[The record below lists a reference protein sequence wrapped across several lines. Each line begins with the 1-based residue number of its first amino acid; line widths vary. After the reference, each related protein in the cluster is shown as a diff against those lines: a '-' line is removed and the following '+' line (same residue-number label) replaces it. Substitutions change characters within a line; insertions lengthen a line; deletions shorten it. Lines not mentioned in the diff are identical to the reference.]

1 MIARIAFSPAVGET
15 AAGTGQEG
23 SMPLENE
30 RVAWFNGRIMRES
43 EVMIPF
49 RDQGFL
55 RGDAVFDMTRSFNG
69 AAFRLKEHIARL
81 YRSLKYL
88 DIDPGLTPA
97 EMAAVSEDVLARNR
111 HLLGP
116 GEDYWLAQR
125 VSRGIH
131 PVPGDHW
138 EHYGPNVI
146 VECVPLPLRERAK
159 HFRDGIDVITPSVRR
174 TPPDA
179 LSPRAKMHQ
188 YLNLV
193 LADRE
198 AKAQN
203 PEAWAVLLD
212 ASGNLAEGL
221 GSNIFLVRDGGLATP
236 RERFVL
242 PGVSRQAVIDLG
254 GRLGIPCEEK
264 DLDLY
269 DAYIADECFLTST
282 SLCICGVRSLNGRS
296 FAAGAPPGPVTRRLT
311 EAYKEL
317 VGCDFVAQYL
327 QRLDS

>member
-1 MIARIAFSPAVGET
+1 MSLG
-15 AAGTGQEG
+15 
-23 SMPLENE
+23 NE
-30 RVAWFNGRIMRES
+30 RVAWFNGKFLRES
-43 EVMIPF
+43 EIVIPF

-69 AAFRLKEHIARL
+69 KAFRIEEHVARL

-88 DIDPGLTPA
+88 DIDPGLAPA
-97 EMAAVSEDVLARNR
+97 EMATVSEEVLARNR

-125 VSRGIH
+125 ISRGVSR
-131 PVPGDHW
+131 VAGDNW
-138 EHYGPNVI
+138 DHYGPNVI
-146 VECVPLPLRERAK
+146 VDCVPLPLRERAK
-159 HFRDGIDVITPSVRR
+159 HFRDGIDIVTPSLRR
-174 TPPDA
+174 TPPDS

-198 AKAQN
+198 VKAQN
-203 PEAWAVLLD
+203 ADAWAVLLD
-212 ASGNLAEGL
+212 VNGNLAEGQ
-221 GSNIFLVRDGGLATP
+221 GSNIFLVLDGRLATP

-242 PGVSRQAVIDLG
+242 PGISRQATIDLACQ
-254 GRLGIPCEEK
+254 LGIPFAEQ

-269 DAYIADECFLTST
+269 DAYTADECFLTST
-282 SLCICGVRSLNGRS
+282 SLCICGVRSLNGRT
-296 FAAGAPPGPVTRRLT
+296 FGAGRVPGQITQRLID
-311 EAYKEL
+311 AYKEM

-327 QRLDS
+327 ARLDS

>member
-1 MIARIAFSPAVGET
+1 MSLG
-15 AAGTGQEG
+15 
-23 SMPLENE
+23 NE
-30 RVAWFNGRIMRES
+30 RVAWFNGKIVRES
-43 EVMIPF
+43 EVLIPF

-69 AAFRLKEHIARL
+69 KAFRLEEHITRL

-88 DIDPGLTPA
+88 DIDPGLSLA
-97 EMAAVSEDVLARNR
+97 EMASISEEVLGRNR

-125 VSRGIH
+125 ISRGISR
-131 PVPGDHW
+131 VPGDNW
-138 EHYGPNVI
+138 DHYGPNII
-146 VECVPLPLRERAK
+146 VDCVPLPLRERAK
-159 HFRDGIDVITPSVRR
+159 HFRDGIDVVTPSLRR

-198 AKAQN
+198 VKAQN
-203 PEAWAVLLD
+203 PDAWAVLLD
-212 ASGNLAEGL
+212 VNGNLAEGQ
-221 GSNIFLVRDGGLATP
+221 GSNIFLVRDGGLTTP
-236 RERFVL
+236 KERFVL
-242 PGVSRQAVIDLG
+242 PGISRQATIDLA
-254 GRLGIPCEEK
+254 RQLRIPFEEQ

-269 DAYIADECFLTST
+269 DAYTADECFLTST
-282 SLCICGVRSLNGRS
+282 SLCICGVRSLNGRT
-296 FAAGAPPGPVTRRLT
+296 FGVGRVPGSVTQLLID
-311 EAYKEL
+311 AYKDM

-327 QRLDS
+327 SRLDG

>member
-1 MIARIAFSPAVGET
+1 MDLA
-15 AAGTGQEG
+15 
-23 SMPLENE
+23 NE
-30 RVAWFNGRIMRES
+30 RVAWFNGRIVREN
-43 EVMIPF
+43 EVLIPF

-69 AAFRLKEHIARL
+69 QAFRLEEHVARL
-81 YRSLKYL
+81 YRSLRYI
-88 DIDPGLTPA
+88 DIDPGLSPG
-97 EMAAVSEDVLARNR
+97 EMAAISEDVLARNR

-125 VSRGIH
+125 ISRGVGR
-131 PVPGDHW
+131 VPGDNW

-146 VECVPLPLRERAK
+146 VDCVPLPLRERAK
-159 HFRDGIDVITPSVRR
+159 LFRDGIDIVTPSVRR
-174 TPPDA
+174 TPPDS

-198 AKAQN
+198 VKAQS
-203 PEAWAVLLD
+203 PDAWAVLLD
-212 ASGNLAEGL
+212 VNGNLAEGL
-221 GSNIFLVRDGGLATP
+221 GSNIFLVRDGQLMTP

-242 PGVSRQAVIDLG
+242 PGVSRQATIDLA
-254 GRLGIPCEEK
+254 RKSGIPFEER

-269 DAYIADECFLTST
+269 DGYTADECFLTST
-282 SLCICGVRSLNGRS
+282 SLCICGVRTLNGRR
-296 FAAGAPPGPVTRRLT
+296 FAADRAPGPVTQSLIDG
-311 EAYKEL
+311 YKEM

-327 QRLDS
+327 SRLDG

>member
-1 MIARIAFSPAVGET
+1 
-15 AAGTGQEG
+15 
-23 SMPLENE
+23 MPLANE
-30 RVAWFNGRIMRES
+30 RVAWFNGKIVRES

-49 RDQGFL
+49 RDQGFT

-69 AAFRLKEHIARL
+69 KAFRLEEHIARL

-88 DIDPGLTPA
+88 ELDPGLSPA
-97 EMAAVSEDVLARNR
+97 EMIAISADVLERNR

-131 PVPGDHW
+131 PVAGDNW

-146 VECVPLPLRERAK
+146 VECIPLPLRERARL
-159 HFRDGIDVITPSVRR
+159 FRDGIEVVTPSVRR
-174 TPPDA
+174 TPPDS

-198 AKAQN
+198 VKAQN
-203 PEAWAVLLD
+203 PEAWALLLD
-212 ASGNLAEGL
+212 TNGNLAEGN
-221 GSNIFLVRDGGLATP
+221 GSNIFLVRDGCLLTP
-236 RERFVL
+236 RERYVL
-242 PGVSRQAVIDLG
+242 PGVSRQAVIDLA
-254 GRLGIPCEEK
+254 GRLRIPFEER

-269 DAYIADECFLTST
+269 DAYTADECFLTST
-282 SLCICGVRSLNGRS
+282 SLCICGVRSLNGRN
-296 FAAGAPPGPVTRRLT
+296 FTAGTVPGPITERLI

-317 VGCDFVAQYL
+317 AGCDFVAQYL
-327 QRLDS
+327 RHLDS

>member
-1 MIARIAFSPAVGET
+1 MSLGN
-15 AAGTGQEG
+15 Q
-23 SMPLENE
+23 
-30 RVAWFNGRIMRES
+30 RVAWFNGKFVRES
-43 EVMIPF
+43 EVVIPF

-69 AAFRLKEHIARL
+69 KAFRIEEHVARL

-88 DIDPGLTPA
+88 DIEPGLSKA
-97 EMAAVSEDVLARNR
+97 EMVAVSEEVLERNR

-125 VSRGIH
+125 ISRGVSQ
-131 PVPGDHW
+131 VPGDNW
-138 EHYGPNVI
+138 GHYGPNVI
-146 VECVPLPLRERAK
+146 VDCVPLPLRERAK
-159 HFRDGIDVITPSVRR
+159 HFRDGIDVVTPSLRR
-174 TPPDA
+174 TPPDS

-198 AKAQN
+198 VKAQN
-203 PEAWAVLLD
+203 PDAWAVLLD
-212 ASGNLAEGL
+212 VNGNLAEGQ
-221 GSNIFLVRDGGLATP
+221 GSNIFLVRDGRLTTP

-242 PGVSRQAVIDLG
+242 PGVSRQATIDLA
-254 GRLGIPCEEK
+254 RQLGIPFAEQ

-269 DAYIADECFLTST
+269 DAYTADECFVTST
-282 SLCICGVRSLNGRS
+282 SLCICGVRSLNGRT
-296 FAAGAPPGPVTRRLT
+296 FGAGRAPGPITQRLT
-311 EAYKEL
+311 DAYKEM

-327 QRLDS
+327 ARLDG

>member
-1 MIARIAFSPAVGET
+1 MALA
-15 AAGTGQEG
+15 
-23 SMPLENE
+23 NE
-30 RVAWFNGRIMRES
+30 RVAWFNGRIVREN
-43 EVMIPF
+43 EVLIPF

-69 AAFRLKEHIARL
+69 QAFRLEEHVARL
-81 YRSLKYL
+81 YRSLRYI
-88 DIDPGLTPA
+88 DIDPGLSPG
-97 EMAAVSEDVLARNR
+97 EMAAISEDVLARNR

-125 VSRGIH
+125 ISRGVGR
-131 PVPGDHW
+131 VPGDNW

-146 VECVPLPLRERAK
+146 VDCVPLPLRERAK
-159 HFRDGIDVITPSVRR
+159 LFRDGIDIVTPSVRR
-174 TPPDA
+174 TPPDS

-198 AKAQN
+198 VKAQN
-203 PEAWAVLLD
+203 PDAWAVLLD
-212 ASGNLAEGL
+212 VNGNLAEGQ
-221 GSNIFLVRDGGLATP
+221 GSNIFLVRDGQLMTP

-242 PGVSRQAVIDLG
+242 PGVSRQATIDLA
-254 GRLGIPCEEK
+254 RKSGIPFEER

-269 DAYIADECFLTST
+269 DGYTADECFLTST
-282 SLCICGVRSLNGRS
+282 SLCICSVRSLNGRS
-296 FAAGAPPGPVTRRLT
+296 FAAGRVPGAITQRLIDGYQ
-311 EAYKEL
+311 EM

-327 QRLDS
+327 SRLDG

>member
-1 MIARIAFSPAVGET
+1 MALT
-15 AAGTGQEG
+15 
-23 SMPLENE
+23 NE
-30 RVAWFNGRIMRES
+30 RAAWFNGKIVRES
-43 EVMIPF
+43 EVVIPF

-69 AAFRLKEHIARL
+69 KAFRLDEHIARL

-88 DIDPGLTPA
+88 DIDPVLSAA
-97 EMAAVSEDVLARNR
+97 EMAAISEDVLARNR

-125 VSRGIH
+125 ISRGINR
-131 PVPGDHW
+131 VAGDNW
-138 EHYGPNVI
+138 DHYGPNVI

-159 HFRDGIDVITPSVRR
+159 LFRDGIDIVTPSLRR
-174 TPPDA
+174 TPPDS

-198 AKAQN
+198 VKAQN
-203 PEAWAVLLD
+203 PAAWAVLLD
-212 ASGNLAEGL
+212 VNGNLSEGQ
-221 GSNIFLVRDGGLATP
+221 GSNIFLVRDRRLLTP
-236 RERFVL
+236 RERYVL
-242 PGVSRQAVIDLG
+242 PGVSRQATIDLAR
-254 GRLGIPCEEK
+254 RLEITCEEN

-269 DAYIADECFLTST
+269 DAYTADECFLTST
-282 SLCICGVRSLNGRS
+282 SLCICGVRSLNGRI
-296 FAAGAPPGPVTRRLT
+296 FAAGAVPGPITQRLID
-311 EAYKEL
+311 AYKDL

-327 QRLDS
+327 QRLEG

>member
-1 MIARIAFSPAVGET
+1 
-15 AAGTGQEG
+15 
-23 SMPLENE
+23 MPLGNE
-30 RVAWFNGRIMRES
+30 RVAWFNGKIVPES
-43 EVMIPF
+43 DVLIPF

-69 AAFRLKEHIARL
+69 KAFRLEEHVSRL

-88 DIDPGLTPA
+88 DIDPGVSPA
-97 EMAAVSEDVLARNR
+97 EMAGISEDVLARNR

-125 VSRGIH
+125 ISRG
-131 PVPGDHW
+131 VGRAPGDNW
-138 EHYGPNVI
+138 QHYGPNVI
-146 VECVPLPLRERAK
+146 VDCVPLPLRERAK
-159 HFRDGIDVITPSVRR
+159 HFRDGIEVVTPSVRR
-174 TPPDA
+174 TPPDS

-203 PEAWAVLLD
+203 PDAWAVLLD
-212 ASGNLAEGL
+212 VNGNLAEGQ
-221 GSNIFLVRDGGLATP
+221 GSNIFLVRDGRLTTP
-236 RERFVL
+236 RERYVL
-242 PGVSRQAVIDLG
+242 PGVSRQATIDLASQ
-254 GRLGIPCEEK
+254 LGIPFEEQ

-269 DAYIADECFLTST
+269 DAYTADECFLTST

-296 FAAGAPPGPVTRRLT
+296 LGAGRVPGPITQRLT
-311 EAYKEL
+311 DAYKEM

-327 QRLDS
+327 ARLDG

>member
-1 MIARIAFSPAVGET
+1 MSLG
-15 AAGTGQEG
+15 
-23 SMPLENE
+23 NE
-30 RVAWFNGRIMRES
+30 RVASFNGKIVRES
-43 EVMIPF
+43 EVLIPF

-55 RGDAVFDMTRSFNG
+55 RGDAVFDMTRTFNG
-69 AAFRLKEHIARL
+69 KAFRIEEHVTRL

-88 DIDPGLTPA
+88 DIDPGLSPA
-97 EMAAVSEDVLARNR
+97 EMTSISEEVLARNR

-125 VSRGIH
+125 ISRGVGR
-131 PVPGDHW
+131 VPGDNW
-138 EHYGPNVI
+138 NHYGPNVI

-159 HFRDGIDVITPSVRR
+159 YFRDGIDVVTPSLRR

-198 AKAQN
+198 VKAQS
-203 PEAWAVLLD
+203 PDAWAVLLD
-212 ASGNLAEGL
+212 VNGNLAEGQ
-221 GSNIFLVRDGGLATP
+221 GSNIFLVRDGALTTP
-236 RERFVL
+236 RERYVL
-242 PGVSRQAVIDLG
+242 PGISRQATIDLA
-254 GRLGIPCEEK
+254 RQLLIPFEEK

-269 DAYIADECFLTST
+269 DAYTADECFLTST
-282 SLCICGVRSLNGRS
+282 SLCICGVRSLNGRT
-296 FAAGAPPGPVTRRLT
+296 FGAGRVPGPVTERLID
-311 EAYKEL
+311 AYKEM

-327 QRLDS
+327 ACLDG

>member
-1 MIARIAFSPAVGET
+1 MALA
-15 AAGTGQEG
+15 
-23 SMPLENE
+23 NE
-30 RVAWFNGRIMRES
+30 RVAWFNGKIMRES
-43 EVMIPF
+43 EVLIPF

-69 AAFRLKEHIARL
+69 QAFRLKEHIGRL

-88 DIDPGLTPA
+88 DIDPGLSPA

-111 HLLGP
+111 HLLAP

-125 VSRGIH
+125 ISRGISR
-131 PVPGDHW
+131 VAGDNW
-138 EHYGPNVI
+138 DHYGPNVI
-146 VECVPLPLRERAK
+146 VECIPLPFKERARY
-159 HFRDGIDVITPSVRR
+159 FRDGIDVVTPSVRR

-198 AKAQN
+198 VKAQN

-212 ASGNLAEGL
+212 ANGNLSEGL
-221 GSNIFLVRDGGLATP
+221 GSNIFLVRDGGLLTP

-242 PGVSRQAVIDLG
+242 PGVSRQAVIDLAR
-254 GRLGIPCEEK
+254 RLGIPFAEQ
-264 DLDLY
+264 DIDLY
-269 DAYIADECFLTST
+269 DAYTADECFLTST
-282 SLCICGVRSLNGRS
+282 SLCICGLRSLNGRS
-296 FAAGAPPGPVTRRLT
+296 FAAGKPPGPVTQRLI

-327 QRLDS
+327 QRLDA

>member
-1 MIARIAFSPAVGET
+1 MALT
-15 AAGTGQEG
+15 
-23 SMPLENE
+23 NE
-30 RVAWFNGRIMRES
+30 RVAWFNGKIVRES

-69 AAFRLKEHIARL
+69 KAFRLEEHIARL
-81 YRSLKYL
+81 FRSLKYL
-88 DIDPGLTPA
+88 DIDPGLSPA
-97 EMAAVSEDVLARNR
+97 EMAAISEDVLARNR

-125 VSRGIH
+125 ISRGINR
-131 PVPGDHW
+131 VQGDNW
-138 EHYGPNVI
+138 DHYGPNVI

-159 HFRDGIDVITPSVRR
+159 LFRDGIDIVTPSLRR
-174 TPPDA
+174 TPPDS

-198 AKAQN
+198 VKAQN
-203 PEAWAVLLD
+203 SSAWAVLLD
-212 ASGNLAEGL
+212 VNGNLSEGQ
-221 GSNIFLVRDGGLATP
+221 GSNIFLVRDGRLQTP
-236 RERFVL
+236 RERYVL
-242 PGVSRQAVIDLG
+242 PGVSRQATIDLA
-254 GRLGIPCEEK
+254 RQIDIPFEEN

-269 DAYIADECFLTST
+269 DAYTADECFLTST
-282 SLCICGVRSLNGRS
+282 SLCICGVRSLNGRT
-296 FAAGAPPGPVTRRLT
+296 FAAGQVPGPVTRHLSD
-311 EAYKEL
+311 AYKEM

-327 QRLDS
+327 QRLEV